1 MAAQTASQAWVIL
14 RTVRLSNRSAI
25 RPPYADISSI
35 GRNCRAV
42 VIPIATPE
50 PPDSSSTS
58 QSWATRCIQV
68 PMLEMKEP
76 VT

>member
-1 MAAQTASQAWVIL
+1 M
-14 RTVRLSNRSAI
+14 
-25 RPPYADISSI
+25 
-35 GRNCRAV
+35 
-42 VIPIATPE
+42 PIATPE

-68 PMLEMKEP
+68 PMLETKEP